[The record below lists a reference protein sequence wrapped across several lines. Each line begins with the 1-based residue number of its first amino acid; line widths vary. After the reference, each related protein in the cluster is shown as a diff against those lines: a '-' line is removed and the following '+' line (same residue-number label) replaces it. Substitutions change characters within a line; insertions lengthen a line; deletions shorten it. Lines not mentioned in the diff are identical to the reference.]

1 MNKPSSPIAQT
12 RDKLND
18 PLLWEPSLAF
28 LKLAIGALLLG
39 AVSTLIA
46 LRILAPE
53 QTVRTIGPILG
64 SLVALAG
71 WFYLARGRVQA
82 ARTVMSIGTWV
93 IVTGIAALTGGARA
107 PIVIGYPAIIFIIG
121 WLISTRAAI
130 LTAALTATAIVGFV
144 LAEALGFL
152 PIPPPS
158 PTILH
163 GILQI
168 IIFMLSTTLVVILVR
183 SYQNRLKELAGLG
196 RDLARRTEELEAS
209 RADLHRAQAVA
220 KTGSWVLDIVA
231 DISYLS
237 AEACRIFGLPP
248 DTQGSHDDYLARVH
262 ADDRDDVAHAWQA
275 ALKSGAFVHEHR
287 IMVGETI
294 RWVRQEAEL
303 EFAAD
308 GTPQRAVGISQDIT
322 ERKAAEE
329 EINNLAYYDPLTQLP
344 NRRLLMDRMNHA
356 IATCL
361 RSKRGGAI
369 FFIDLDNFKIL
380 NDTRGH
386 DIGDLLLLQV
396 VERLGT
402 CVREVDTVARLG
414 GDEFVVVL
422 ADLSGEREE
431 AATQAR
437 AVGEKVLTTLGQ
449 AYLLS
454 GQPHQSTASIGITL
468 FGGQSVTVNDLL
480 KQADIAMY
488 QAKAA
493 GRNTLSFFAPDTQ
506 KLGTQIDMYEQTRTA
521 D

>member
-1 MNKPSSPIAQT
+1 MNKPSSSATQT
-12 RDKLND
+12 KDKLDD

-28 LKLAIGALLLG
+28 LKLAIGALLFG
-39 AVSTLIA
+39 AVTSLIA
-46 LRILAPE
+46 LRVLAPE
-53 QTVRTIGPILG
+53 QTMRTVGPILG

-71 WFYLARGRVQA
+71 WFFLVRGRVQT
-82 ARTVMSIGTWV
+82 ARNVLSIGTWI
-93 IVTGIAALTGGARA
+93 IVTCIAALTGGTRA

-121 WLISTRAAI
+121 WVIGTRAAI
-130 LTAALTATAIVGFV
+130 VVAALTATSIVGFV
-144 LAEALGFL
+144 LGESMGFL
-152 PIPPPS
+152 PLPPPS
-158 PTILH
+158 PAVLH

-168 IIFMLSTTLVVILVR
+168 IVFTLSTTLVVILVR
-183 SYQNRLKELAGLG
+183 SYQNRLKDLAGLG
-196 RDLARRTEELEAS
+196 HDLARRTEELEAS

-220 KTGSWVLDIVA
+220 KTGSWVFDIVA
-231 DISYLS
+231 DISHLS

-248 DTQGSHDDYLARVH
+248 DTQGSHDSYLSRVH

-275 ALKSGAFVHEHR
+275 ALQSGTFVHEHR
-287 IMVGETI
+287 IVVGETT

-308 GTPQRAVGISQDIT
+308 GAPLRAVGISQDIT
-322 ERKAAEE
+322 DRKAAEE
-329 EINNLAYYDPLTQLP
+329 EINSLAYYDPLTHLP

-361 RSKRGGAI
+361 RNKSSGAI

-386 DIGDLLLLQV
+386 DIGDLLLRQAAK
-396 VERLGT
+396 RLGT

-422 ADLSGEREE
+422 ADLSGDPEDS
-431 AATQAR
+431 AAQAR
-437 AVGEKVLTTLGQ
+437 SVGEKVLATLGQ
-449 AYLLS
+449 VYLLS

-468 FGGQSVTVNDLL
+468 FGSEPVTINELL

-488 QAKAA
+488 EAKAA
-493 GRNTLSFFAPDTQ
+493 GRNTLSLFIPNPQ
-506 KLGTQIDMYEQTRTA
+506 KPGTQIDMYRQS
-521 D
+521 